1 MAQSQAHALQ
11 AAVEVQPVKHTFH
24 PRLQPAPLHSE
35 AGKEA
40 FQLSLQ
46 GLLATHHHIP
56 IGDVE
61 HSWAALNGSLNIT
74 AQAQLKQPPSTP
86 RPWISE
92 ATLHLANC
100 KSKL

>member
-46 GLLATHHHIP
+46 GLLATHHHILL
-56 IGDVE
+56 GMW
-61 HSWAALNGSLNIT
+61 ST
-74 AQAQLKQPPSTP
+74 AGEPSKAPSTL
-86 RPWISE
+86 RHRLS
-92 ATLHLANC
+92 
-100 KSKL
+100 